1 MFKLFRLLI
10 IISICVT
17 PFVVTIKVGQELALE
32 QGYYLTPFPVVTEDG
47 YILNMFRVTQ
57 DNVQISSQTP
67 VVFLQH
73 GIGDSSDAFLVNKQN
88 SVAFLL
94 KNAGYDVWLGNSRG
108 NKYSPSHETLNQS
121 DPLYWS
127 FSYQE
132 LGLYDKKAAVNEV
145 ISQTGV

>member
-1 MFKLFRLLI
+1 M
-10 IISICVT
+10 
-17 PFVVTIKVGQELALE
+17 
-32 QGYYLTPFPVVTEDG
+32 
-47 YILNMFRVTQ
+47 
-57 DNVQISSQTP
+57 
-67 VVFLQH
+67 
-73 GIGDSSDAFLVNKQN
+73 
-88 SVAFLL
+88 

-121 DPLYWS
+121 DQLYWS